1 MSKQWQP
8 EALFDVL
15 CSDRARRILVAAER
29 EPRSASELAEV
40 CDTSLPTIYRRVE
53 ALVEHDLL
61 EEDLRID
68 PSGNHY
74 NVYAANFEGVRFA
87 VESERFTVD
96 VELKRDLVDRF
107 GALWGDLETGSGS
120 SDASRERPGR
130 PNGDADESEPY

>member
-8 EALFDVL
+8 DDLFDVL
-15 CSDRARRILVAAER
+15 CSDHARRILVAAER
-29 EPRSASELAEV
+29 KARSASELAEY
-40 CDTSLPTIYRRVE
+40 CDSSLPTIYRRVE

-74 NVYAANFEGVRFA
+74 SVYATNFEAVRFA
-87 VESERFTVD
+87 VDSERFTVD

-107 GALWGDLETGSGS
+107 GALWGDLETGSR
-120 SDASRERPGR
+120 DDREPPDRWG
-130 PNGDADESEPY
+130 NDDADEGGTH